1 MAVTNDTSAT
11 KAGTTGRPDL
21 LDPVMYAEGADEV
34 YRWLRDNAPCYRDET
49 NGIWG
54 LSRYRDVMDAERNTR
69 LYSSAHGSRPLIDMS
84 ESMINRDDPRHLRQ
98 RKLVAPRFTPA
109 AVRRHEDHVRAI
121 VNELID
127 AVAPKGEAEVVESLA
142 APLPA
147 MVICE
152 LLGFDRDQWALC
164 KHVSEVTMGAAGYRD
179 DDPRR
184 PEGSVEAVMDFAVAF
199 TGLMEARRS
208 QPRDDLCSAWVT
220 AELEGAPMPDSE
232 IVQDGLLLLDGGAET
247 TRSTIGQVVLALCRH
262 EDQHRRLLEHPEL
275 LQTTAVEEFI
285 RWATPILNMR
295 RTVTE
300 DHERHGQ
307 QLHAGDQVLLMY
319 GAANRD
325 ERVFENPDVFD
336 VGRPDN
342 RHVAFGF
349 ATHFC
354 LGANLARLEIRV
366 LFEELLRRLPDF
378 RLVPGTEPEF
388 VPGYFTR
395 TLKELHIEFTPER

>member
-1 MAVTNDTSAT
+1 MEKPN
-11 KAGTTGRPDL
+11 L
-21 LDPVMYAEGADEV
+21 LDPEVYASGPDEM
-34 YRWLRDNAPCYRDET
+34 YRWLRDEAPCYWDPH

-54 LSRYRDVMDAERNTR
+54 FSRYRDVMDAERNTR
-69 LYSSAHGSRPLIDMS
+69 RYSSAHGSRPLIEMS

-109 AVRRHEDHVRAI
+109 AVRRHEERVRAI
-121 VNELID
+121 VNQLID
-127 AVAPKGEAEVVESLA
+127 AIAPKGEAEVVESIA

-152 LLGFDRDQWALC
+152 LLGFDAQQWPMC

-199 TGLMEARRS
+199 SQLMQERKAA
-208 QPRDDLCSAWVT
+208 PRDDLCSAWVT
-220 AELEGAPMPDSE
+220 AELDGEPFPDAE
-232 IVQDGLLLLDGGAET
+232 TLQEGLLLLDGGAET
-247 TRSTIGQVVLALCRH
+247 TRSTIGQIVLTLCRH
-262 EDQHRRLLEHPEL
+262 EDQRRRLIDDPRL

-285 RWATPILNMR
+285 RWSSPILNMR

-300 DHERHGQ
+300 DHELHGQ
-307 QLHAGDQVLLMY
+307 KLHAGEQVLLMY

-325 ERVFENPDVFD
+325 ERAFPDPDVFD
-336 VGRPDN
+336 VGRADN

-354 LGANLARLEIRV
+354 LGANLARLELRV

-378 RLVPGTEPEF
+378 RLAPGPEPEF

-395 TLKELHIEFTPER
+395 TLRELHIEFTPER

>member
-1 MAVTNDTSAT
+1 VDKPN
-11 KAGTTGRPDL
+11 L
-21 LDPVMYAEGADEV
+21 LDPEVYASGPDEM
-34 YRWLRDNAPCYRDET
+34 YRWLRDEAPCYWDAT

-54 LSRYRDVMDAERNTR
+54 LSRYRDVMDAERNTKR
-69 LYSSAHGSRPLIDMS
+69 YSSANGSRPLIDMS
-84 ESMINRDDPRHLRQ
+84 ESMINRDDPRHMRQ

-109 AVRRHEDHVRAI
+109 AVRRHEDHVRAM

-127 AVAPKGEAEVVESLA
+127 AIAPKGEAEVVESLA

-152 LLGFDRDQWALC
+152 LLGFDRGQWPLC
-164 KHVSEVTMGAAGYRD
+164 KHVSEVTMAAAGYRD
-179 DDPRR
+179 DDARR
-184 PEGSVEAVMDFAVAF
+184 PDGSVEAVMDFAVAF
-199 TGLMEARRS
+199 SQLMEARKAA
-208 QPRDDLCSAWVT
+208 PGDDLCSAWVT
-220 AELEGAPMPDSE
+220 ADLDGAPMPDSE

-247 TRSTIGQVVLALCRH
+247 TRSTIGQIVLALCEH
-262 EDQHRRLLEHPEL
+262 EDQRRRLLAEPGL

-285 RWATPILNMR
+285 RWASPILNMR

-300 DHERHGQ
+300 DHELHGQ
-307 QLHAGDQVLLMY
+307 KVCAGDQVLLMY

-325 ERVFENPDVFD
+325 ERYFRDPEVFD
-336 VGRPDN
+336 VARAEN
-342 RHVAFGF
+342 RHLAFGF

-378 RLVPGTEPEF
+378 RLVPGTQPEF

-395 TLKELHIEFTPER
+395 TLRELHIEFTPER